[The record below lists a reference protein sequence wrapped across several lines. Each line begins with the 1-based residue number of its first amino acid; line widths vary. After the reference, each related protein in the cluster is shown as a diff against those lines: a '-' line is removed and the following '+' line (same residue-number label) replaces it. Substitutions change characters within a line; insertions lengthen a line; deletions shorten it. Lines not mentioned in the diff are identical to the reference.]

1 MELHKVRCLRAPTV
15 VRWPMVIFAGDYLHA
30 VLISD
35 LITGSGVSDEELK
48 TIGSKALDT
57 LECRDLKKQ
66 IELILTYY
74 RKDARFV
81 DNLMDITVS
90 CQLSFDIT

>member
-1 MELHKVRCLRAPTV
+1 MFTTQPPLPSNSSKCTCCIA
-15 VRWPMVIFAGDYLHA
+15 
-30 VLISD
+30 
-35 LITGSGVSDEELK
+35 GSGVSDEELK

-66 IELILTYY
+66 LELILTYY

-81 DNLMDITVS
+81 DNIMDVTVRL
-90 CQLSFDIT
+90 CLGNFRIRLTCI